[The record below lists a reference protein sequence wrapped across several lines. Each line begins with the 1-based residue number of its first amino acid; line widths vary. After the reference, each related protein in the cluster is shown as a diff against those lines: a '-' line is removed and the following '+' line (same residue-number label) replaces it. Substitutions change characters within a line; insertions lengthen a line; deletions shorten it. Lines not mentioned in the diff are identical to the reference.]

1 MHIRYAVS
9 TMVFWGR
16 EHPLSF
22 EQECQFLK
30 SLGFGI
36 ELWPTIKGQNDCR
49 YERRNWTRLAMAT
62 NDMLVAMRS
71 RSDHPTLEQ
80 WNEQIECAKRLGANI
95 VTDMEN
101 MGIPDV
107 PELNGCDFADDV
119 VKMAA
124 ENDVKLCIETGR
136 LPMLKKIG
144 ERFESVGYCL
154 DIGYA
159 NLDRE
164 FSFKKF
170 VDDLAPRV
178 SHLHLTDNYGQM
190 DDHEP
195 PGLHGGISRENWDYL
210 LRALSEYDND
220 IIGSFEMCPCMPDV
234 MIRQASEYLFDELK
248 WPNPPRKHRSYVD
261 VRYNPM

>member
-36 ELWPTIKGQNDCR
+36 ELWPNIKGQSDCR
-49 YERRNWTRLAMAT
+49 YERRNWTRLVNAT
-62 NDMLVAMRS
+62 KDMLVAMRS
-71 RSDHPTLEQ
+71 RSDSPTLEQ
-80 WNEQIECAKRLGANI
+80 WHEQIECAKRLGANL
-95 VTDMEN
+95 VTDMGN

-119 VKMAA
+119 VKMAD

-136 LPMLKKIG
+136 LPMLKKLG
-144 ERFESVGYCL
+144 ERFESVRYCL

-164 FSFKKF
+164 FPFEKY

-178 SHLHLTDNYGQM
+178 SHLHLTDNYGQT

-195 PGLHGGISRENWDYL
+195 PGLHGGISRENWHYL
-210 LRALSEYDND
+210 LRTLSEYDND

-234 MIRQASEYLFDELK
+234 MIRQASEFLFDELK
-248 WPNPPRKHRSYVD
+248 WPNPPQKHRSYVD
-261 VRYNPM
+261 VSYNPM